1 MTLRQGRGTGVGRLI
16 LLLTLGGLAGGCV
29 RADLGQ
35 ALEDVSVASVAEG
48 FEEVRREPLNA
59 RAHMD
64 AALRLLC
71 RANRTQAD
79 IQLAKSAFQTAARLA
94 PDLWEP
100 MAGLAA
106 AHYRLG
112 EYREAMEATIRA
124 YARAPLTYSLYGTG
138 GSTVYRTLRLGSA
151 DHIRGHLDPCS
162 PHRVAA

>member
-79 IQLAKSAFQTAARLA
+79 IQLDSSNYLAFSA
-94 PDLWEP
+94 E
-100 MAGLAA
+100 
-106 AHYRLG
+106 
-112 EYREAMEATIRA
+112 I
-124 YARAPLTYSLYGTG
+124 
-138 GSTVYRTLRLGSA
+138 
-151 DHIRGHLDPCS
+151 
-162 PHRVAA
+162 